1 MKPAIH
7 MCINGKVKVRQSCSL
22 ILYINERLRYINP
35 VHVITKT
42 GNCLIFWKKF
52 YDLDSLLKNVRPKA
66 EICVQGVDVP

>member
-42 GNCLIFWKKF
+42 GNSFRGGVHVIVNFECSFSKF
-52 YDLDSLLKNVRPKA
+52 SL
-66 EICVQGVDVP
+66 

>member
-42 GNCLIFWKKF
+42 GNSFRGGGGTC
-52 YDLDSLLKNVRPKA
+52 N
-66 EICVQGVDVP
+66 C